1 MIRVTV
7 STEGLRRRSALS
19 MRDLSAAHRRA
30 LESAVG
36 PAMAEAARRAP
47 RDTGR
52 YRRGAAMAA
61 NAAGQS
67 LAVPEVRSSRFAQRY
82 RRILEDQIF
91 DFERDLSE
99 ATIAEASSTAT
110 GVRRERLRKRIE
122 RARKRIQRAREELA
136 AFEASGGTA
145 VVMVAGKGRR
155 LTTVRAR
162 LYGGSASF
170 RSREGESTLAARNR
184 EPHARLVEARQ
195 PLVGPAL
202 DAAAPRVH
210 GILRRALRRG
220 WARGGVAEAGR

>member
-36 PAMAEAARRAP
+36 PAMAEAAKRAP

-67 LAVPEVRSSRFAQRY
+67 VRVPRVGPSRLAAKYQS
-82 RRILEDQIF
+82 ILESQIVV
-91 DFERDLSE
+91 FEHELSE
-99 ATIAEASSTAT
+99 AMIAEAKSTAS
-110 GVRRERLRKRIE
+110 GVRRDRLRKRVE
-122 RARKRIQRAREELA
+122 RARKRIQRSREELA
-136 AFEASGGTA
+136 AYQSSGGTA
-145 VVMVAGKGRR
+145 LVMEAGKGRR
-155 LTTVRAR
+155 LTTVRTR
-162 LYGGSASF
+162 LYGGTASF
-170 RSREGESTLAARNR
+170 RSRDGESVLAARNR
-184 EPHARLVEARQ
+184 EPHASIVESRIPIVETTLRAKAGEM
-195 PLVGPAL
+195 LIV
-202 DAAAPRVH
+202 
-210 GILRRALRRG
+210 LRRALRRG